1 MRSPVGLASRKKSA
15 GFPPYYRYCSRM
27 KAGGKRLLA
36 TLRKKMA
43 TSMEKKDARLKM
55 MENHQYITFPS
66 GSKNL
71 SCRRC

>member
-1 MRSPVGLASRKKSA
+1 MRSPVSLASRKKSA

-27 KAGGKRLLA
+27 KAGEKRFLA
-36 TLRKKMA
+36 TLRKKNGHFDG
-43 TSMEKKDARLKM
+43 KKDACLKM